1 MYFLK
6 KYGLTNEEINTLL
19 EENDQNYIKN
29 FTEEMLNKKEKILLK
44 YNIDF
49 INELILFD
57 IGIFSYTEKEFEKR
71 INEMIKTLGN
81 NYLNIIN
88 NDISI
93 FIDFI
98 YNNKE

>member
-1 MYFLK
+1 MHFLK